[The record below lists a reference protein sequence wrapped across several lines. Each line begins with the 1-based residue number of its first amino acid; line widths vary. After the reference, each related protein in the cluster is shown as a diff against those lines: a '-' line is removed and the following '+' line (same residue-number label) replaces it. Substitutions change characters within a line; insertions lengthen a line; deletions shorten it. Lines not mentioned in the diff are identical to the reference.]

1 MNDRTLGFLSMLA
14 STLFFSATSTLIRLA
29 PGIDPF
35 KTSLFRFAIGLT
47 LLGTAAMSR
56 RIRLDFHNPA
66 LLFARGLTGGVSVF
80 LFFWSI
86 NAIGLGKGTLL
97 SYTYPVFAAI
107 WGVLLLGERVSP
119 RTWGLI
125 LLSFF
130 GVALTSAGR
139 GEDLLTAIGLNEL
152 LALAGG
158 MLSGLA
164 IVIVRKLRATE
175 SSYAIFFSQCVVGF
189 WLMLIPANVLPS
201 DIGIGGG
208 FILLGIGVTAA
219 IGQLLMTYSYKALSA
234 SQGSVIALV
243 TPVANIAIGM
253 AVFGET
259 VTTVSA
265 AGMVLVLTSCLLIG
279 LEKEQKK
286 RPQGSAAL
294 ASA

>member
-1 MNDRTLGFLSMLA
+1 MSPYSGPKDVDARTQGLLSMLA
-14 STLFFSATSTLIRLA
+14 STVFFSATSALIRLA

-66 LLFARGLTGGVSVF
+66 LLFSRGLTGGISVF

-130 GVALTSAGR
+130 GVALTSMGK
-139 GEDLLTAIGLNEL
+139 GDDLSGMGLSEI

-175 SSYAIFFSQCVVGF
+175 SSYSIFFSQCVVGF
-189 WLMLIPANVLPS
+189 WLMLIPANILPA
-201 DIGIGGG
+201 DIGISGG
-208 FILLGIGVTAA
+208 FVLLGIGITAA
-219 IGQLLMTYSYKALSA
+219 IGQLLMTFSYKALSA

-243 TPVANIAIGM
+243 TPVVNIVIGM

-259 VTTVSA
+259 VTPVSA
-265 AGMVLVLTSCLLIG
+265 AGMAIVLVSCLLIG
-279 LEKEQKK
+279 LEK
-286 RPQGSAAL
+286 
-294 ASA
+294 